1 MRLINIVLLASA
13 SALALFTLQA
23 HSQSTDGKVTDQFRR
38 DYIKNFKRTGL
49 NTAPG
54 DAMFLRILV
63 ESGRYKRGIE
73 VGSASGFGAINMGI
87 AFERNGGHLFTLD
100 IDPDMIRATR
110 EHVKNMGLDKTVT
123 AVEGDALKTIPSLEG
138 EFDFIFIDALKQDY
152 LKYLQ
157 AALPK
162 LKPNALIV
170 ADNVIQSA
178 RQMRDFLEFVQNE
191 KEFDTVIIRSSM
203 EKNDGMSVSYKLK

>member
-13 SALALFTLQA
+13 SALALFAVHA
-23 HSQSTDGKVTDQFRR
+23 HSQSPDGKVTDQFRR

-110 EHVKNMGLDKTVT
+110 EHVKNMGLDNTVT
-123 AVEGDALKTIPSLEG
+123 AVEGDALKTIPSLQG